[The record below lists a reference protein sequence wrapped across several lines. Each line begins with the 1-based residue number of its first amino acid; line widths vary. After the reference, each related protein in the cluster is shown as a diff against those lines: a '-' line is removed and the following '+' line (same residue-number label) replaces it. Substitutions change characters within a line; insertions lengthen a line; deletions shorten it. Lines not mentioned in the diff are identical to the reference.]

1 MYGMKVCIAAG
12 AVPKLPECDL
22 ALFGFDFLG
31 EVNYESELAGK
42 TDKFEEAARLSRA
55 NGCTVICGCNTVSRG
70 AVRRSAAVAEKGK
83 LLGITDMNHVFGGE
97 DYKSGAYLG
106 LYQTSGYR
114 VGVVIENDLYF
125 PETVRTLSECGC
137 SVIAAFAESLRGHMP
152 PLLARAYAY
161 LYGVPVAVC
170 AGGAAFFAET
180 DGGIASSSQPV
191 SLFGTDPRNNYRL
204 SSSRLRGM
212 AGEERADY

>member
-125 PETVRTLSECGC
+125 PETVRALSECGC
-137 SVIAAFAESLRGHMP
+137 SVIAAFAESARGHMP

-191 SLFGTDPRNNYRL
+191 SLFSTDPRNNYRL
-204 SSSRLRGM
+204 SSSRLRGI